1 MSESLLLTILS
12 LGELALVTAGLAVF
26 LFLRYRRMSQR
37 LDQAQSE
44 LENSGHQQD
53 KAEIDYS
60 NYLQQF
66 IQDTTDKLADSPPE
80 QAKALQVRLA
90 FLQAEANAQKEATN
104 SKAYWN
110 RLVNDLDDLLPQE
123 ALAPAEPASREGD
136 SDEDRPILNE
146 LDDID
151 VQSNFDNIPI
161 LENNISEDGGVN
173 EGGGVRKDPSLTIES
188 ANDDMERLRKIISR
202 QHNTMDELK
211 KSLSDKDI
219 DIENN
224 QELSKKLEEVE
235 IAQAQLNMCVE
246 TLEKENERLQ
256 ELIKGYEDSP
266 QQEQLM
272 QAQQDLEEAHERIIN
287 LEKEN
292 TLQAQQDLEEAHERI
307 INLEKENT
315 LQAERIEELE
325 TEISQLQATLEQR
338 SAELSRLQS
347 QEADLSQPSEPEEQN
362 QDSLMKEIE
371 TLTDLITQKS
381 EELSKLQNE
390 NSEGFDFNAELP
402 ELTAEDTPPGKAAEA

>member
-161 LENNISEDGGVN
+161 LENNISEDSGAN

-219 DIENN
+219 DIDNN

-272 QAQQDLEEAHERIIN
+272 
-287 LEKEN
+287 
-292 TLQAQQDLEEAHERI
+292 QAQQDLEEAHERI

>member
-1 MSESLLLTILS
+1 
-12 LGELALVTAGLAVF
+12 
-26 LFLRYRRMSQR
+26 
-37 LDQAQSE
+37 
-44 LENSGHQQD
+44 
-53 KAEIDYS
+53 
-60 NYLQQF
+60 
-66 IQDTTDKLADSPPE
+66 
-80 QAKALQVRLA
+80 
-90 FLQAEANAQKEATN
+90 
-104 SKAYWN
+104 
-110 RLVNDLDDLLPQE
+110 
-123 ALAPAEPASREGD
+123 
-136 SDEDRPILNE
+136 
-146 LDDID
+146 
-151 VQSNFDNIPI
+151 
-161 LENNISEDGGVN
+161 
-173 EGGGVRKDPSLTIES
+173 
-188 ANDDMERLRKIISR
+188 
-202 QHNTMDELK
+202 MDELK

-272 QAQQDLEEAHERIIN
+272 
-287 LEKEN
+287 
-292 TLQAQQDLEEAHERI
+292 QAQQDLEEAHERI

>member
-219 DIENN
+219 DIDNN

-272 QAQQDLEEAHERIIN
+272 QAQQDLEEA
-287 LEKEN
+287 
-292 TLQAQQDLEEAHERI
+292 QERI